1 MYFYLNV
8 YKIVLQRHQCSFCA
22 LLQTAPMLPLEKCV
36 TIGKIMTI
44 KSYELPLMKCTDR
57 FLWSVDCVWLQESD
71 RQTKKRKPERKSIPV
86 NRKSAIQKR

>member
-1 MYFYLNV
+1 MYIYLKA

-57 FLWSVDCVWLQESD
+57 FLL
-71 RQTKKRKPERKSIPV
+71 
-86 NRKSAIQKR
+86 